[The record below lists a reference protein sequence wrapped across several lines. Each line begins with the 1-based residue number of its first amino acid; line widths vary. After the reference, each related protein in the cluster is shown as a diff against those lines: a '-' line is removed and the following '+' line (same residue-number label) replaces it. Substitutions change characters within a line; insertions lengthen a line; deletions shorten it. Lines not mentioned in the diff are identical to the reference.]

1 METQKPFSRCDLQL
15 RQLPP
20 PSPDA
25 LQRLLPLLLR
35 PHRLLRSQL
44 PLPLTSHPL
53 RAPITLHQLLNPL
66 IERDSILQRR
76 FETFETLGR
85 GDVVACV
92 AVRRGFERV
101 EGEDETE
108 EGLAGDV
115 VVEGGEEE
123 IELWRM
129 EALVKTEGWGEI
141 M

>member
-1 METQKPFSRCDLQL
+1 
-15 RQLPP
+15 
-20 PSPDA
+20 
-25 LQRLLPLLLR
+25 
-35 PHRLLRSQL
+35 
-44 PLPLTSHPL
+44 
-53 RAPITLHQLLNPL
+53 
-66 IERDSILQRR
+66 LQRR